1 MTRIV
6 LLWVAGLVTVVPY
19 GIYSLLF
26 YAERQ
31 DYALLITLV
40 LFWIFGFWGVVGPL
54 LAAARVHKIIK
65 ALELARDPEQV
76 KAILASAEAK
86 EAAIDLI
93 ASENR
98 IPRFLARRIV
108 DAALRRL
115 NPDPSRPITP

>member
-1 MTRIV
+1 MFRIV
-6 LLWVAGLVTVVPY
+6 MLWVAGLVTVVPY
-19 GIYSLLF
+19 GVYTLLF
-26 YAERQ
+26 HAERQ

-54 LAAARVHKIIK
+54 LAAARLRKIFK

-76 KAILASAEAK
+76 KEILASAEAK
-86 EAAIDLI
+86 EAAVDLV

-115 NPDPSRPITP
+115 SPDPSRPITP